1 MDLSDRRA
9 EYAKNTLNNCDLAA
23 TPFEQFEHWFTE
35 AESCAIEEP
44 NAFCL
49 ATCDLQ
55 GQPSTR
61 IVLLK
66 EFSNKGLVFYTN
78 YESRKATEF
87 KNNPRVAANF
97 LWLPLQRQVNIIG
110 RLERLS
116 EADSLRYFASRP
128 QSSQIGAWTS
138 PQSQVIASR
147 EVLEAKERQMKLKFA
162 DGKIPLPNNWGGCR
176 IVPDSFEF
184 WQGRPSRLHD
194 RFCYRKNSEG
204 HWETARLAP

>member
-9 EYAKNTLNNCDLAA
+9 EYAKNTLNTCDLAA

-162 DGKIPLPNNWGGCR
+162 NGKIPLPNNWGGCR

>member
-9 EYAKNTLNNCDLAA
+9 EYAKNSLNASDLAV

-66 EFSNKGLVFYTN
+66 EFSTKGLVFYTN
-78 YESRKATEF
+78 YESRKGIEF

-110 RLERLS
+110 RIEQLS

-128 QSSQIGAWTS
+128 QSSQLGAWTS

-147 EVLEAKERQMKLKFA
+147 KVLETRHEQMEKYPYRIIGVVVVSCQIALNFGKAVQVVCMTGFAIGRTLKGFGKL
-162 DGKIPLPNNWGGCR
+162 R
-176 IVPDSFEF
+176 V
-184 WQGRPSRLHD
+184 
-194 RFCYRKNSEG
+194 
-204 HWETARLAP
+204 

>member
-1 MDLSDRRA
+1 MDLSNRRA
-9 EYAKNTLNNCDLAA
+9 EYAKNSLDASDLAL
-23 TPFEQFEHWFTE
+23 TPFEQFEDWFNE

-49 ATCDLQ
+49 ATCDDE

-61 IVLLK
+61 VVLLK
-66 EFSNKGLVFYTN
+66 EFSTKGLVFYTN

-110 RLERLS
+110 RIEKLS
-116 EADSLRYFASRP
+116 KADSLRYFASRP
-128 QSSQIGAWTS
+128 QSSQLGAWTS

-147 EVLEAKERQMKLKFA
+147 EVLETRQEQMKQKFA

-194 RFCYRKNSEG
+194 RFSYRQNSKG
-204 HWETARLAP
+204 LWESVRLAP